1 MAMKKENSS
10 REKLLDAAFLEV
22 YTQGYHGAATAQILK
37 SAGVPKGSM
46 YHHFDSKKSLVLA
59 LITERILPKMDQF
72 FTFERADN
80 ESAYACIKRTFRHM
94 GINKPLITY
103 GCPLY
108 RLMVEMSSLD
118 EEFERA
124 VNSGFEH
131 FLLRLKKVLDAGVE
145 EGEFRAFDTREFSEF
160 LITAS
165 WGRLSLSPSLSS
177 SKAFKSHSNFILQLL
192 KQQQN

>member
-1 MAMKKENSS
+1 MAMKKENIS

-22 YTQGYHGAATAQILK
+22 YTQGYHGAATASILK

-46 YHHFDSKKSLVLA
+46 YHHFDSKKALVLA
-59 LITERILPKMDQF
+59 LIDERILPKMDQF
-72 FTFERADN
+72 FTFERADG
-80 ESAYACIKRTFRHM
+80 ESAYGCIKRTFRHM

-118 EEFERA
+118 VEFERA

-131 FLLRLKKVLDAGVE
+131 FLLRLKKLLDEGVD
-145 EGEFRAFDTREFSEF
+145 EGEFRVFDTREFSEF
-160 LITAS
+160 LITAT

-177 SKAFKSHSNFILQLL
+177 STSFKTHANFILELL
-192 KQQQN
+192 KSYKN